1 MSDFAYEIDIN
12 GTKYINDTV
21 LKINI
26 DKKIPMVGEN
36 LSADRCIIV
45 LDNTELSDGTLRYTL
60 NQTTFKIY
68 DNVAS
73 QYIQDQD
80 IYVNV
85 NSIRQFTGKCN
96 EPKLNIKNKTLE
108 ITCRGL
114 WAETEKITSTQSLAY
129 FDKTFDY
136 ILKHC

>member
-80 IYVNV
+80 I
-85 NSIRQFTGKCN
+85 
-96 EPKLNIKNKTLE
+96 
-108 ITCRGL
+108 
-114 WAETEKITSTQSLAY
+114 
-129 FDKTFDY
+129 
-136 ILKHC
+136 